1 LKPKFIDLY
10 IDLAMRIA
18 QMSYAER
25 AKVGA
30 LVVSNDA
37 IISYGY
43 NGMPRSWPNQC
54 EVNGITQ
61 PEVLHAESN
70 AITKLARFGHGCS
83 NMAMFCTHSPCLEC
97 AKLIYQSGIK
107 SIYYKDT
114 YRDTA
119 GIEFLEACP
128 DINVIKHETK

>member
-1 LKPKFIDLY
+1 
-10 IDLAMRIA
+10 
-18 QMSYAER
+18 
-25 AKVGA
+25 
-30 LVVSNDA
+30 
-37 IISYGY
+37 
-43 NGMPRSWPNQC
+43 MPRSWPNQC
-54 EVNGITQ
+54 EINGITQ

-107 SIYYKDT
+107 SLYYKDT